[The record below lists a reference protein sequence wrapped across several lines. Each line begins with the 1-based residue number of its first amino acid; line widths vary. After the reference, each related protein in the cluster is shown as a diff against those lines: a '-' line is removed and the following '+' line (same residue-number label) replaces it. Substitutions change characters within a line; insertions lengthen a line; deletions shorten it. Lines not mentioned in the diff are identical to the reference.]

1 VRTYRSLLATLYD
14 TICGDKSNV
23 SFHDFLKRE
32 KEILE
37 IVKTYPLARAK
48 TCLSALFIVSGNDAF
63 RRDMI
68 KLCETDTEQQEKQE
82 ASEKQ
87 KDNWVTQNEIREK
100 WSNLYSIAKPMLDG
114 KINPDFVFLNAFML
128 FSLMSGIFI
137 PPRRVSDYCNMFIRG
152 KFNKEMD
159 NWYNPKT
166 GIMNISNYKTAKY
179 YGVYQVNLKE
189 KSPELFL
196 LLKKWCAINKTDY
209 LFFNKV
215 GQSISPSSIVHYNE
229 KIWNKN
235 VSANIYRH
243 SYLTNFFSHGMPSLV
258 DMTELSKSMSHDVMT
273 QLKYIKKDLTA

>member
-1 VRTYRSLLATLYD
+1 MNLEITKQIQERRPNITQSSVRTYRSLLATLYD

-48 TCLSALFIVSGNDAF
+48 TCLSALFIVSGNDAY

-68 KLCETDTEQQEKQE
+68 ELCDKDKEQLERQE

-87 KDNWVTQNEIREK
+87 KDNWVSQNEIREK
-100 WSNLYSIAKPMLDG
+100 WFNLYSIAKPMLDG
-114 KINPDFVFLNAFML
+114 KTNPDFVFLNAFML
-128 FSLMSGIFI
+128 FSLMSGVFI

-152 KFNKEMD
+152 KFNKETD

-179 YGVYQVNLKE
+179 YGVY
-189 KSPELFL
+189 
-196 LLKKWCAINKTDY
+196 
-209 LFFNKV
+209 
-215 GQSISPSSIVHYNE
+215 
-229 KIWNKN
+229 
-235 VSANIYRH
+235 
-243 SYLTNFFSHGMPSLV
+243 
-258 DMTELSKSMSHDVMT
+258 
-273 QLKYIKKDLTA
+273 